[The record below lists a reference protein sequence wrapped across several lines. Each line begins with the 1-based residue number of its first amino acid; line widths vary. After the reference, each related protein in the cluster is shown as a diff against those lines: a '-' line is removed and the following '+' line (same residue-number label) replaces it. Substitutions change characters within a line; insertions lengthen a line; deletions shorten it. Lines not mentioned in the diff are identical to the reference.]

1 MVKHFI
7 LAILFFG
14 TTISLCAAQEQNSD
28 KENLLGRWA
37 AECSLPPSAANPYVE
52 FSARDGQILRT
63 AFTDHEKSVYLVR
76 TISFENGAIRLVF
89 GPNDNDVVSVYAEYS
104 PGISMRTI
112 ESFIDQPGH
121 SRQFGIRNGQQLI
134 NHHQATLILKCL
146 GAVS

>member
-1 MVKHFI
+1 MVKHSF
-7 LAILFFG
+7 LVILFAG
-14 TTISLCAAQEQNSD
+14 TAISVCAAQGQNSD

-52 FSARDGQILRT
+52 FSAHDGQIVRT

-76 TISFENGAIRLVF
+76 TVSFENGAIRLVF
-89 GPNDNDVVSVYAEYS
+89 GPTDTDVISVYAEYS
-104 PGISMRTI
+104 PGVSMRTI

-134 NHHQATLILKCL
+134 NHHQATLVLKCL
-146 GAVS
+146 GSIS